1 MFKSY
6 FEKLSWKLTCR
17 DWLHQSIFSFIIE
30 VPHWLLLL
38 NIFFQM
44 LLLYI
49 DPAATVEVHNGIN
62 AWLDAQ
68 DVRGVHEIID
78 AV

>member
-1 MFKSY
+1 M
-6 FEKLSWKLTCR
+6 
-17 DWLHQSIFSFIIE
+17 HQSIFSFIIE

-44 LLLYI
+44 LLFYI
-49 DPAATVEVHNGIN
+49 DPAVTVKVRNGIN
-62 AWLDAQ
+62 AWLDAHGVG
-68 DVRGVHEIID
+68 DVHEIID